1 MYQLELDMATALRQL
16 CKEEVQSSRIKCNSI
31 GLGCIV
37 YMMLGLS
44 DGDGGG
50 GVNKFLRL
58 LLGESQ

>member
-1 MYQLELDMATALRQL
+1 MATALRQL